1 MLNISNLSKSF
12 GLRTL
17 FSGLSLSVGERDR
30 IAVLGPNGS
39 GKTTLFEIIA
49 GNITPD
55 EGVITRQRGMTVGYL
70 KQDVEP
76 FSNKLLLEEITDSC
90 EKTKALKARIDAIVL
105 KLEGALDEAE
115 KSSLLDE
122 LGEKQHRFEL
132 LGGNDIEHHAKVI
145 LCGLGFSE
153 KDFLR
158 PLNSLSGG
166 WLMRA
171 ALARLLAI
179 NPDLLLLD
187 EPTNHLDLESCIW
200 FENYLVRYEGA
211 VLLTS
216 HDRSFLNKVTN
227 KILAIENG
235 KPVRFNGNYNGYIEM
250 RQKEAEKM
258 EAAAERQEKK
268 IAKEMEFI
276 DRFRYKATKAKQV
289 QSRLKMLAKV
299 ERIEVPRVTKKVN
312 FNFPKPQPGGREV
325 ITLKNLY
332 KSYGEKAVYA
342 GIDLTIERGD
352 KVALVGPNGAGKTTL
367 LKILAG
373 VLPFESGERML
384 GYKVETAYYAQHQLE
399 LLNPG
404 NDLIS
409 EMRGVSSEPSDQQL
423 RSLLGAFLFAGD
435 DVFKTISVLSG
446 GEKARLAIAKMLLK
460 PANFILMDEPTNH
473 LDIASREVLTDVL
486 EEYTGTLCFI
496 THDRLLINQVANKI
510 IEVKDGSIK
519 IYLGDYD
526 YYIEKREEKEA
537 VNAQSVDNK
546 LKPSS
551 DDIKQRKN
559 EEARLR
565 NEYFRRSK
573 AVKDEIEKVE
583 HEISRLE
590 NEKTGIEALYADE
603 TKCNDGAAIVEATAR
618 HQQVLER
625 IKGLEARWE
634 HLSLQDEEMRQELE
648 RAMRLLDSR

>member
-17 FSGLSLSVGERDR
+17 FSGLSLSVGGRDR
-30 IAVLGPNGS
+30 VAVLGPNGC

-49 GNITPD
+49 GNIAPD

-76 FSNKLLLEEITDSC
+76 FSNKLLLEEIIGSC
-90 EKTKALKARIDAIVL
+90 EKTGALKARIDAIVL
-105 KLEGALDEAE
+105 KLEGTLDEAE

-122 LGEKQHRFEL
+122 LGDLQHRFEL

-171 ALARLLAI
+171 SLARLLAI

-200 FENYLVRYEGA
+200 FENYLMRYEGA

-235 KPVRFNGNYNGYIEM
+235 KPVCFNGNYNGYIEM
-250 RQKEAEKM
+250 RQKEAEKL
-258 EAAAERQEKK
+258 EAAAQRQEKK

-276 DRFRYKATKAKQV
+276 ERFRYKATKARQV

-299 ERIEVPRVTKKVN
+299 ERIEVPRMTKKVN
-312 FNFPKPQPGGREV
+312 FSFAEPQPGGREV
-325 ITLKNLY
+325 TTLKNIH
-332 KSYGEKAVYA
+332 KSYGETAVYS
-342 GIDLTIERGD
+342 GIELIIERGD
-352 KVALVGPNGAGKTTL
+352 KIALVGPNGAGKTTL

-373 VLPFESGERML
+373 VLPFERGERVL

-399 LLNPG
+399 LLNPA
-404 NDLIS
+404 NDLLS
-409 EMRGVSSEPSDQQL
+409 ELRRVSAEPSDRQL
-423 RSLLGAFLFAGD
+423 RSLLGAFLFVGD
-435 DVFKTISVLSG
+435 DVYKTVSVLSG

-473 LDIASREVLTDVL
+473 LDIASREVLTDAL
-486 EEYTGTLCFI
+486 EEYSGTLCFI

-510 IEVKDGSIK
+510 IEVKNGNIK

-526 YYIEKREEKEA
+526 YYTEKRAENEA
-537 VNAQSVDNK
+537 APIFSSGS
-546 LKPSS
+546 KPKSS
-551 DDIKQRKN
+551 SEDIKQRKHK
-559 EEARLR
+559 EARLR
-565 NEYFRRSK
+565 NDYFRRSNPL
-573 AVKDEIEKVE
+573 KDEIEKTE
-583 HEISRLE
+583 EEISRLE
-590 NEKTGIEALYADE
+590 EEKGYIEALYADE
-603 TKCNDGAAIVEATAR
+603 TKCNDGAAMVEVTTR
-618 HQQVLER
+618 HQQVLGR
-625 IKGLEARWE
+625 IKALEARWE
-634 HLSLQDEEMRQELE
+634 QLSMQDEKMRQELAE
-648 RAMRLLDSR
+648 ALRSLND

>member
-235 KPVRFNGNYNGYIEM
+235 KPVRFSGNYNGYIEM

>member
-90 EKTKALKARIDAIVL
+90 EKTKALNARIDAIVL

-235 KPVRFNGNYNGYIEM
+235 KPVRFSGNYNGYIEM

-384 GYKVETAYYAQHQLE
+384 GYKVETAIMHS
-399 LLNPG
+399 
-404 NDLIS
+404 IS
-409 EMRGVSSEPSDQQL
+409 WS
-423 RSLLGAFLFAGD
+423 F
-435 DVFKTISVLSG
+435 
-446 GEKARLAIAKMLLK
+446 
-460 PANFILMDEPTNH
+460 
-473 LDIASREVLTDVL
+473 
-486 EEYTGTLCFI
+486 
-496 THDRLLINQVANKI
+496 
-510 IEVKDGSIK
+510 
-519 IYLGDYD
+519 
-526 YYIEKREEKEA
+526 
-537 VNAQSVDNK
+537 
-546 LKPSS
+546 
-551 DDIKQRKN
+551 
-559 EEARLR
+559 
-565 NEYFRRSK
+565 
-573 AVKDEIEKVE
+573 
-583 HEISRLE
+583 
-590 NEKTGIEALYADE
+590 
-603 TKCNDGAAIVEATAR
+603 
-618 HQQVLER
+618 
-625 IKGLEARWE
+625 
-634 HLSLQDEEMRQELE
+634 
-648 RAMRLLDSR
+648 

>member
-17 FSGLSLSVGERDR
+17 FSGLTLAVGERDR

-49 GNITPD
+49 GSITPD
-55 EGVITRQRGMTVGYL
+55 EGIITRQRGMTVGYL

-76 FSNKLLLEEITDSC
+76 FSNKLLLEEVAGSC
-90 EKTKALKARIDAIVL
+90 EKTRAVKAHIDSIVL
-105 KLEGALDEAE
+105 QLECVSDNDK
-115 KSSLLDE
+115 KSALLDE
-122 LGEKQHRFEL
+122 LGELQQRYEL
-132 LGGNDIEHHAKVI
+132 LGGNDVEHQAEVI

-153 KDFLR
+153 TDFYR
-158 PLNSLSGG
+158 PLSQFSGG

-171 ALARLLAI
+171 ALARLLVI
-179 NPDLLLLD
+179 SPDLLLLD

-200 FENYLVRYEGA
+200 FENYLMRYEGA

-250 RQKEAEKM
+250 RQNELEKL
-258 EAAAERQEKK
+258 EAAAQRQEKK
-268 IAKEMEFI
+268 IAKEMEFV
-276 DRFRYKATKAKQV
+276 DRFRYKATKARQA
-289 QSRLKMLAKV
+289 QSRLKMLAKID
-299 ERIEVPRVTKKVN
+299 RIEIPRVTKKVN
-312 FNFPKPQPGGREV
+312 FSFAEPEPGGREV
-325 ITLKNLY
+325 ITLKKLH
-332 KSYGEKAVYA
+332 KSYGEKIVYA

-373 VLPFESGERML
+373 VLSFDSGERVL

-404 NDLIS
+404 NDLLS
-409 EMRGVSSEPSDQQL
+409 ELRRVSAEPSDQQL

-435 DVFKTISVLSG
+435 DVFKTVSVLSG

-460 PANFILMDEPTNH
+460 PANLILMDEPTNH
-473 LDIASREVLTDVL
+473 LDIASREVLTDAL
-486 EEYTGTLCFI
+486 EEYNGTLCFI

-510 IEVKDGSIK
+510 IEVKNGNLK
-519 IYLGDYD
+519 TYLGDYD
-526 YYIEKREEKEA
+526 YYIEKKEENEA
-537 VNAQSVDNK
+537 AVTQSFDNK
-546 LKPSS
+546 LKCAS
-551 DDIKQRKN
+551 DDIKRRKN

-565 NEYFRRSK
+565 NDYFRRSK
-573 AVKDEIEKVE
+573 PVKDEIEKVE
-583 HEISRLE
+583 NEISRLE
-590 NEKTGIEALYADE
+590 DEKADLEALYADE
-603 TKCNDGAAIVEATAR
+603 TKCGDGTVMVEATKR
-618 HQQVLER
+618 HQRVLEC
-625 IKGLEARWE
+625 IKELESRWE
-634 HLSLQDEEMRQELE
+634 ELSRQDENMKREIAEALRSLQ
-648 RAMRLLDSR
+648 

>member
-235 KPVRFNGNYNGYIEM
+235 KPVRFSGNYNGYIEM

-634 HLSLQDEEMRQELE
+634 HLSL
-648 RAMRLLDSR
+648 

>member
-17 FSGLSLSVGERDR
+17 FSGLSLTVGDGDR

-39 GKTTLFEIIA
+39 GKTTLFEMIA
-49 GNITPD
+49 GSIAPD
-55 EGVITRQRGMTVGYL
+55 EGVITRRRGMTVGYL

-76 FSNKLLLEEITDSC
+76 FSQKLLLEEVALSC
-90 EKTKALKARIDAIVL
+90 EKTKAVKARIDEIVL
-105 KLEGALDEAE
+105 QLEGALNETKKAA
-115 KSSLLDE
+115 LLEE
-122 LGEKQHRFEL
+122 LGELQHRFEL
-132 LGGNDIEHHAKVI
+132 LGGNDVEHHAEVI

-153 KDFLR
+153 SDFYR
-158 PLNSLSGG
+158 PLSQFSGG

-216 HDRSFLNKVTN
+216 HDRSFLNKVTS

-235 KPVRFNGNYNGYIEM
+235 KPVRFNGNYNAYIEM
-250 RQKEAEKM
+250 QQKEAEKL

-268 IAKEMEFI
+268 IAKEMEFV
-276 DRFRYKATKAKQV
+276 DRFRYKATKARQA
-289 QSRLKMLAKV
+289 QSRLKMLAKI

-312 FNFPKPQPGGREV
+312 FSFSEPEAGGREV
-325 ITLKNLY
+325 ITLKNIQ
-332 KSYGEKAVYA
+332 KSYGEKVVYA
-342 GIDLTIERGD
+342 GINLTIERGD
-352 KVALVGPNGAGKTTL
+352 KVTLVGPNGAGKTTL

-373 VLPFESGERML
+373 VLPFDSGERTL
-384 GYKVETAYYAQHQLE
+384 GYRIGTAYYAQHQLE
-399 LLNPG
+399 LLNPA
-404 NDLIS
+404 NDLMS
-409 EMRGVSSEPSDQQL
+409 ELRRVSTEPSDQQL

-435 DVFKTISVLSG
+435 DVFKTVSVLSG

-473 LDIASREVLTDVL
+473 LDIASREVLTDAL
-486 EEYTGTLCFI
+486 EEYKGTLCFI

-510 IEVKDGSIK
+510 IEVKDGRLTV
-519 IYLGDYD
+519 YLGDYD
-526 YYIEKREEKEA
+526 YYLGKRAENEA
-537 VNAQSVDNK
+537 AAPQSADNK
-546 LKPSS
+546 PKSS
-551 DDIKQRKN
+551 ADDIKRRKN

-565 NEYFRRSK
+565 NDYFRRSK
-573 AVKDEIEKVE
+573 TVKDEIVKVE
-583 HEISRLE
+583 YEISRLE
-590 NEKTGIEALYADE
+590 AEKSGIEALYADE
-603 TKCNDGAAIVEATAR
+603 EACSDGAAIVEASQR
-618 HQQVLER
+618 HQQVLES
-625 IKGLEARWE
+625 IKALEGRWE
-634 HLSLQDEEMRQELE
+634 ELSLQDENMKQQLDE
-648 RAMRLLDSR
+648 AMRLLDSL